1 MSLRSIWLIWH
12 YAGYFAFAVNVLAFV
27 LPCRIRRGAK
37 LLWTAVLLAFALKP
51 LVFYACGDGADV
63 AECVPELHDSI
74 IFVLE
79 TGYFG
84 SLALAGLSLVW
95 WTRRG
100 RVWLLPTLA
109 FGSALWGMVG
119 GLALPSVREVEL
131 AFPNLPERLDGYRIL
146 QISDIHASPAAR
158 RWRTQA
164 IVERA
169 NAQRADLVCLTGDLA
184 DGRAEYAAR
193 FIEPIRG
200 LKARDGVWAVTG
212 NHECFRYHRGWWEWY
227 ARWGIRFL
235 ENECVFPH
243 AGLALGGV
251 NDFRVLDPKTG
262 VLNGEYP
269 DVGKAFASATN
280 GEFRVLLQHQ
290 PRAAHANVEGHG
302 VRLQLSGHTHGGI
315 MPLLAEFVRRR
326 NGGFVRGLY
335 ELAGGRLYVNP
346 GCGQWAG
353 FPMRFFDP
361 SEIALITLR
370 RGGF

>member
-37 LLWTAVLLAFALKP
+37 LLWTAVLLVFALKP
-51 LVFYACGDGADV
+51 LLFCACGDGADV
-63 AECVPELHDSI
+63 AECVPELPDSI

-164 IVERA
+164 IVGRA

-193 FIEPIRG
+193 FIEPSRG

-212 NHECFRYHRGWWEWY
+212 NHEYLNQSAAWRDLY
-227 ARWGIRFL
+227 AAWGIRFL
-235 ENECVFPH
+235 VNTCVFPQ

-251 NDFRVLDPKTG
+251 NDRSARWRGTSVYGAL
-262 VLNGEYP
+262 P
-269 DVGKAFASATN
+269 DVAEAFAAATN
-280 GEFRVLLQHQ
+280 GEFRVLLEHD
-290 PRAAHANVEGHG
+290 PLTAERNLREGG
-302 VRLQLSGHTHGGI
+302 VDLQLSGHTHGFFFPGLARI
-315 MPLLAEFVRRR
+315 MASHY
-326 NGGFVRGLY
+326 GGYVRGLY
-335 ELAGGRLYVNP
+335 RRGDAAVYVNP
-346 GCGQWAG
+346 ACGQWRG
-353 FPMRFFDP
+353 FPLRYFNP
-361 SEIALITLR
+361 QELTLITLR
-370 RGGF
+370 RSRK